1 MLRCD
6 GGAYGA
12 LAGAARGVG
21 AGELWMKHGIESLR
35 SLARWVA
42 ATAARD
48 ETAGVIDSLEVAN
61 EPGLNTRGLQ
71 AVILAFTREAVLV
84 ARGELPR
91 ASGVKLV
98 LNFIQPNDEQ
108 VASWLG
114 LGLGLG
120 LLTLTLTLTLTSGS
134 AGSTWYARLSR
145 IVASAGGGR
154 CGAAAYAASWTGLGS
169 GVGLGRG
176 TGAG

>member
-1 MLRCD
+1 
-6 GGAYGA
+6 
-12 LAGAARGVG
+12 
-21 AGELWMKHGIESLR
+21 MKHGIESLR

-114 LGLGLG
+114 SWLGLGLG
-120 LLTLTLTLTLTSGS
+120 LLTLTVTVTVTLTLALTLTLTLTLNLTLTRWAGTSSS
-134 AGSTWYARLSR
+134 ARAPSPR
-145 IVASAGGGR
+145 
-154 CGAAAYAASWTGLGS
+154 
-169 GVGLGRG
+169 
-176 TGAG
+176 

>member
-1 MLRCD
+1 
-6 GGAYGA
+6 
-12 LAGAARGVG
+12 
-21 AGELWMKHGIESLR
+21 MKHGIESLR

-120 LLTLTLTLTLTSGS
+120 LGLLTVTVTVTVTLALALALTLTR
-134 AGSTWYARLSR
+134 WSR
-145 IVASAGGGR
+145 RGGR
-154 CGAAAYAASWTGLGS
+154 VSALPSPGKRSPRRRVRRRK
-169 GVGLGRG
+169 VGR
-176 TGAG
+176 TTPEQ

>member
-1 MLRCD
+1 
-6 GGAYGA
+6 
-12 LAGAARGVG
+12 
-21 AGELWMKHGIESLR
+21 MKHGIESLR

-120 LLTLTLTLTLTSGS
+120 LGLLTVTVILPLTLTLALALPLI
-134 AGSTWYARLSR
+134 RPP
-145 IVASAGGGR
+145 
-154 CGAAAYAASWTGLGS
+154 
-169 GVGLGRG
+169 
-176 TGAG
+176 

>member
-1 MLRCD
+1 
-6 GGAYGA
+6 
-12 LAGAARGVG
+12 
-21 AGELWMKHGIESLR
+21 MKHGIESLR

-120 LLTLTLTLTLTSGS
+120 LTC
-134 AGSTWYARLSR
+134 ARPRS
-145 IVASAGGGR
+145 
-154 CGAAAYAASWTGLGS
+154 ASWGLS
-169 GVGLGRG
+169 
-176 TGAG
+176 

>member
-1 MLRCD
+1 
-6 GGAYGA
+6 
-12 LAGAARGVG
+12 
-21 AGELWMKHGIESLR
+21 MKHGIESLR

-120 LLTLTLTLTLTSGS
+120 LGLLTVTVILTLTLTLALALALTLTLTLTLTSSSRSS
-134 AGSTWYARLSR
+134 APHSARSTPRVTGY
-145 IVASAGGGR
+145 
-154 CGAAAYAASWTGLGS
+154 GLG
-169 GVGLGRG
+169 V
-176 TGAG
+176 TG